1 MTAHV
6 ALESLSALLD
16 GELAAGERETVRE
29 HLEGCLGCRRRLEGL
44 RAVARGLGALERLPP
59 PPTLDLAVA
68 RRTRARRTLGH
79 AGLRPA
85 EALQLVTPL
94 ALPFAAVAAMAA
106 MLFVLAAGREALD
119 LTTPAADAAPA
130 LRLVPAEIHLDGRV
144 LRRELREW
152 REAGAPASG
161 WREATA
167 AERGVLAVRHPR
179 LSALAA
185 AEPVVLRLDEDWLR
199 FAPVA
204 PAEAPPLAQPR

>member
-6 ALESLSALLD
+6 ALENLSALLD
-16 GELAAGERETVRE
+16 GELAAGEREAVHE
-29 HLEGCLGCRRRLEGL
+29 HLESCLDCRRRLDGL

-68 RRTRARRTLGH
+68 RRARARRAPGN
-79 AGLRPA
+79 AGLRPV
-85 EALQLVTPL
+85 EALQLLTPL
-94 ALPFAAVAAMAA
+94 ALPFAAVAALAA

-119 LTTPAADAAPA
+119 LPTPAAGAPA
-130 LRLVPAEIHLDGRV
+130 ALRQVPVEIHLDGRV
-144 LRRELREW
+144 LRREPREW

-167 AERGVLAVRHPR
+167 TERGALAARHPR
-179 LSALAA
+179 LAALAA
-185 AEPVVLRLDEDWLR
+185 AEPVVLRLGDEWLR

-204 PAEAPPLAQPR
+204 PATAPLAQAR